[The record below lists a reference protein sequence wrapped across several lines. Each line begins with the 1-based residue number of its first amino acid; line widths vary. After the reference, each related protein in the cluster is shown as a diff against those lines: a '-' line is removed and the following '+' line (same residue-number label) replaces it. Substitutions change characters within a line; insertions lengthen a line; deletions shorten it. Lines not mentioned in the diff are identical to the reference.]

1 MTLVPFSQWL
11 FRIAYNRC
19 IDFLRW
25 PHIDA
30 SVMCD
35 AEGKVLGE
43 LSANLT

>member
-1 MTLVPFSQWL
+1 MVIPYRS
-11 FRIAYNRC
+11 YNRC

-43 LSANLT
+43 LSAKKK